1 MLSRMRFLFVLREGL
16 LRVFEGPIQSLCEG
30 GDEVLAIVEAQ
41 RRHTHHLVDRLKS
54 RAPGIE
60 IRFIEAELRERP
72 EVELDTALRVWI
84 DYLHYLE
91 PELLPAERYREQRGR
106 ALPESLREATDRV
119 SSESPEVRTALV
131 AGLRAL
137 ERTLEVPPEVTGLLE
152 RERPDAVVV
161 SPLMTHSSQQVL
173 YLRAARRLGIP
184 TALCVAS
191 WDNLP
196 SKGLIHEVPD
206 LVSVWNDAQR
216 DDAVRLHG
224 VPPDRIAVTGA
235 PRFDEWF
242 GRSPTTSREEYCERL
257 ELPPDR
263 PHILYVGSTTFK
275 RSLHEGE
282 WISRWVSRVR
292 KSGHPELEDVPV
304 VVRPHP
310 KRSLAGDSKGAR
322 ELASTPGV
330 VVHPPDGAFPDDDEA
345 LSEYFDSLHHAAVV
359 VGINTSALVEAAV
372 VGRGV
377 HVPLARP
384 YRSIQQDCPHFQHL
398 LSVGGGL
405 IVVSKSLERHAEG
418 LARALRGDDSDEANE
433 RARAFVASF
442 VRPQGIDRPATPIM
456 VESLRALAARKE
468 IPTDPEMNGL
478 ADGLRSMLLP
488 QRPKR
493 AARRNRGEEPVESPQ
508 GTKAR
513 REGKRRRDRPGRT
526 GDKSRTRSRSGKR
539 RRAG

>member
-16 LRVFEGPIQSLCEG
+16 LKVFEAPIQSLCEG
-30 GDEVLAIVEAQ
+30 GDEVLAVVEAQ

-60 IRFIEAELRERP
+60 IRFSEPELRERP
-72 EVELDTALRVWI
+72 EVALDTALRVWI

-91 PELLPAERYREQRGR
+91 PELLPAAKYREQRAR

-119 SSESPEVRTALV
+119 ASESPEVRTALV

-137 ERTLEVPPEVTGLLE
+137 ERTLELPPEVTGLLE
-152 RERPDAVVV
+152 RERPDAVLV

-206 LVSVWNDAQR
+206 LVAVWNDAQR

-242 GRSPTTSREEYCERL
+242 DRSPTTSREEYCERL
-257 ELPPDR
+257 GLPPDR

-282 WISRWVSRVR
+282 WISRWISRVR
-292 KSGHPELEDVPV
+292 ESGHPELEDVPV

-310 KRSLAGDSKGAR
+310 KRSLVGDSKGAR
-322 ELASTPGV
+322 QLANTPGV
-330 VVHPPDGAFPDDDEA
+330 VVHPPNGAFPDDDAA

-377 HVPLARP
+377 HVPLAKP
-384 YRSIQQDCPHFQHL
+384 YRSIQQDCPHFEHL
-398 LSVGGGL
+398 RSVGGGL
-405 IVVSKSLERHAEG
+405 IVVTKSLDRHAEG
-418 LARALRGDDSDEANE
+418 LARALRGEDPEAAE
-433 RARAFVASF
+433 RAQSFVASF
-442 VRPQGIDRPATPIM
+442 VRPHGIDRPATPIM
-456 VESLRALAARKE
+456 VESLRALAARKD
-468 IPTDPEMNGL
+468 IATGPDMNGL
-478 ADGLRSMLLP
+478 AAELRPMLLP
-488 QRPKR
+488 EHPKR
-493 AARRNRGEEPVESPQ
+493 AARRNRDGQAVESGRGKQ
-508 GTKAR
+508 GE

-526 GDKSRTRSRSGKR
+526 GNKSSTRARSGKR
-539 RRAG
+539 RRQ